1 METKYFELHK
11 KRLQNLI
18 IKSYPGRKN
27 DKGYYVIELRSG
39 NWDNFSGSIFW
50 DSSEI
55 YDEKKQIIF
64 LLQSIYGNKKF
75 RLYLTYTGNGLTSD
89 KMEYTDFTGDRCI
102 WF

>member
-39 NWDNFSGSIFW
+39 NWDNFSASL
-50 DSSEI
+50 S
-55 YDEKKQIIF
+55 
-64 LLQSIYGNKKF
+64 
-75 RLYLTYTGNGLTSD
+75 
-89 KMEYTDFTGDRCI
+89 
-102 WF
+102 